1 MVCWCPDSTSAT
13 RRPRCLRSEDEWS
26 SACRPDAARESRERG
41 EDEEEEQEDG
51 GEEGGGDEV
60 EEEPLAGVAF
70 EGGEA
75 QVAHFCDCG
84 GFSRSG
90 HGDVRIDVYD
100 KEV

>member
-1 MVCWCPDSTSAT
+1 MFSLGSSHSTWSTASGGRTQWSAGVPT
-13 RRPRCLRSEDEWS
+13 PPAPRGGRVASDPKDEWS

-60 EEEPLAGVAF
+60 EEAPLAGVAF

-75 QVAHFCDCG
+75 QVAHFL
-84 GFSRSG
+84 
-90 HGDVRIDVYD
+90 
-100 KEV
+100 